1 MIATSFMDADGK
13 PMSVAEFIQALY
25 GTLPSFFKSEADL
38 KKIWSDPITRKA
50 LLEKLAEAGYGQD
63 ELTELQKLVN
73 AEKSDLFDVLEF
85 ISYQVAPTTRE
96 DRVSHAKP
104 GIFMGLSLAQK
115 DFLEFVLFKY
125 IDSGV
130 EELDQAKLPELIQ
143 LKYSSIADATEVLG
157 GVDEIRTLF
166 LGFQKHLYLRPRESR
181 RA

>member
-1 MIATSFMDADGK
+1 
-13 PMSVAEFIQALY
+13 
-25 GTLPSFFKSEADL
+25 
-38 KKIWSDPITRKA
+38 
-50 LLEKLAEAGYGQD
+50 
-63 ELTELQKLVN
+63 
-73 AEKSDLFDVLEF
+73 
-85 ISYQVAPTTRE
+85 
-96 DRVSHAKP
+96 
-104 GIFMGLSLAQK
+104 MGLSLAQK